1 MCKCLYCYKELEPG
15 MVGYHP
21 GCAKKFFGMA
31 TAPILPYTRDN
42 MRDLAGQVIR
52 SSTSVTGVQ
61 AKMSLDVNK
70 GGKNEPAKFTVVG
83 LWGRYIFKPE
93 SPVFRCMPEV
103 EDLTMKMAGAAGI
116 DVVPH
121 TLVRLQDGEL
131 GYLTKR
137 VDRSDKGGKYSMLD
151 MCQLTN
157 RLTEHKYYGTYVQ
170 LAETVK
176 RYSSVPGLDVH
187 KYWEIVLF
195 SWIVGNSD
203 MHCKNFSL
211 ISYDGVQYRLSP
223 AYDLISVKLSFPQDT
238 EEMAMAFEV
247 GGKKTGFGRR
257 TFLEAFKQSGL
268 NATASDRLI
277 LKMCGCKSKWE
288 ELISDSFLPDPLKRE
303 FTNLIETRLAILETN
318 AEQLPAH
325 SGESDTHPM
334 RNS

>member
-15 MVGYHP
+15 MVDYHP
-21 GCAKKFFGMA
+21 GCAKKFFGTA
-31 TAPILPYTRDN
+31 AAPILPYTRDN
-42 MRDLAGQVIR
+42 MHDLAKQVIR

-61 AKMSLDVNK
+61 AKMSLDIDK
-70 GGKNEPAKFTVVG
+70 GGKNEPSKFTVVG

-93 SPVFRCMPEV
+93 SPVFRCMPEL
-103 EDLTMKMAGAAGI
+103 EDLSMKMAEAAGI

-121 TLVRLQDGEL
+121 SLVRLQDGEL

-137 VDRSDKGGKYSMLD
+137 VDRSEKGEKYSMLD

-157 RLTEHKYYGTYVQ
+157 RLTEHKYDGTYVQ
-170 LAETVK
+170 LSDTVR
-176 RYSSVPGLDVH
+176 RYSSVPGLDIQ

-211 ISYDGVQYRLSP
+211 ISYDGIQYRLSP

-238 EEMAMAFEV
+238 EDMAMTFEV
-247 GGKKTGFGRR
+247 GGEKTGFGRN

-268 NATASDRLI
+268 SEKVSMNMISRMI
-277 LKMCGCKSKWE
+277 GCNPKWK
-288 ELISDSFLPDPLKRE
+288 ELITNSFLPDSLKKDLSR
-303 FTNLIETRLAILETN
+303 LIETRLAILETN
-318 AEQLPAH
+318 AE
-325 SGESDTHPM
+325 
-334 RNS
+334 